1 MTDQTTKPSS
11 TEGPRCC
18 HYTARGRQCRL
29 AVPCSAARKLVMR
42 PTEPSTGRIDLPT
55 RAA

>member
-1 MTDQTTKPSS
+1 MNGQTTKPSS
-11 TEGPRCC
+11 TEGPHCC

-29 AVPCSAARKLVMR
+29 AVSDSAARKLLMR